1 MSKVYLRSRYIALF
15 RKSLE
20 IEKKERFM
28 EKVYLDK
35 KTNECRALD
44 PWEVESVDTMLDVC
58 ENALRK
64 SCLHKLHDI
73 IDNFESCLIEV
84 TSTVVAPCSAHSPWM
99 NSIETHVSRN
109 ATLNLPHKFV
119 ASLQIELLDLK
130 GLSFHSVDRACVLV
144 RLKRS
149 GSSVPLTKKFS
160 NCVFT

>member
-1 MSKVYLRSRYIALF
+1 MSKVDLRSKYIALF
-15 RKSLE
+15 RKSLK
-20 IEKKERFM
+20 IEEKERFI
-28 EKVYLDK
+28 EKVYLEK
-35 KTNECRALD
+35 KTNECRVLD

-64 SCLHKLHDI
+64 SRLHKLHDI

-84 TSTVVAPCSAHSPWM
+84 ISTVVAPCSTHSPWM
-99 NSIETHVSRN
+99 NSIETHVHRN

-130 GLSFHSVDRACVLV
+130 GLLFPSIDRAHALL

-149 GSSVPLTKKFS
+149 SSNVPLTKKHS
-160 NCVFT
+160 NCAFT